1 MGVLLGYP
9 IQFFI
14 AIQIMFP
21 SIKNKIALANDHPFI
36 GELFFRSA
44 MVLVTFAVANL
55 IPKLDLL
62 LSLIGAVC
70 STILALVLP
79 PLIEFIIMPC
89 DNNVSWW
96 WLTLKNSIILIIAI
110 LGFLTGN
117 RVKTLWFVVISI
129 DFNRWIREYIG
140 DNS

>member
-21 SIKNKIALANDHPFI
+21 SVKSHISLAQNHPFI
-36 GELFFRSA
+36 GELIFRSL
-44 MVLVTFAVANL
+44 MVLITFGVAVS
-55 IPKLDLL
+55 IPQLDLL

-79 PLIEFIIMPC
+79 PLMEFIIMPC
-89 DNNVSWW
+89 DNNFTWW
-96 WLTLKNSIILIIAI
+96 WITFKNSFILILAL
-110 LGFLTGN
+110 LGFLTGG
-117 RVKTLWFVVISI
+117 FESISAI
-129 DFNRWIREYIG
+129 VHYFRL
-140 DNS
+140 